1 MRIAKSQYNHGYHLS
16 REKGEGIPDTGN
28 YYIHG
33 IGNADG
39 VPFQLI
45 FGPQIGEGIYLNTG
59 AGITQLLGISPEDF
73 TESRFQEMIEEIIP
87 LSDNIPLDP
96 SRSRKKFI
104 TGGIKTYMAELLMRT
119 PGGGK
124 KWILDTSVPL
134 IDEETGTVIGARGVL
149 YDDSRRK
156 VILDTFTEARKKA
169 DETEKLK
176 AAFLHNI
183 SHEIR
188 TPLNAILGF
197 STLLEEYLDCPEKRR
212 EYLDIISH
220 SSDHLLAVID
230 DIMEISKLEAKSVKI
245 SSERVDL
252 DLVLWKIYEQFRRMA
267 SAKGIKLTYV
277 IPTDSGS
284 PEVYTDGYKVMQVI
298 SNLVSNALKFT
309 HKGRVEY
316 GYRHQEGMIE
326 FHVSDT
332 GIGIPAGQQ
341 SFIFNRF
348 YQGDCTEKRNYGG
361 TGLGLSISKAYVELL
376 GGDIW
381 FTSGKGKGS
390 VFRFTIPEEKVE

>member
-1 MRIAKSQYNHGYHLS
+1 MRIAKSQYNHGYRPS
-16 REKGEGIPDTGN
+16 RDKGESIPDTGN
-28 YYIHG
+28 YYSHG

-96 SRSRKKFI
+96 ARSRRKFI
-104 TGGIKTYMAELLMRT
+104 KGGIKIYMAELLMRT
-119 PGGGK
+119 PGGGR

-134 IDEETGTVIGARGVL
+134 IDEETGMVIGSRGIL
-149 YDDSRRK
+149 YDDSHRK
-156 VILDTFTEARKKA
+156 KILDTFTEARKKA

-188 TPLNAILGF
+188 TPLNAIVGF
-197 STLLEEYLDCPEKRR
+197 STLLEEYFDSPAKRR

-220 SSDHLLAVID
+220 SSDHLLAIID

-245 SSERVDL
+245 SRERVDL

-267 SAKGIKLTYV
+267 SEKGIKLTYM
-277 IPTDSGS
+277 IPLDSVS
-284 PEVYTDGYKVMQVI
+284 PEVYTDGCKVIQVL

-309 HKGRVEY
+309 HEGRVEY
-316 GYRHQEGMIE
+316 GYRHREGTIE

-332 GIGIPAGQQ
+332 GIGIPAEQQ

-348 YQGDCTEKRNYGG
+348 YQGDSTEKRSYGG

-381 FTSGKGKGS
+381 FTSVKGKGS
-390 VFRFTIPEEKVE
+390 VFRFTIPEERVE